1 MEELQISLTPARV
14 EQRNFGLWL
23 RTPQVGQVLNAV
35 VADKLPSGEMVLKV
49 GAERVTASTDIPL
62 QPGARLLL
70 EVKQVQPQITFRVLG
85 AGSMPNV
92 AAPEAMSEAFKLQR
106 QASAL
111 QATKDGLAPLFS
123 LMRALGSGSLQA
135 LGLDRAIV
143 RQLQGAVKSSDELTQ
158 ADALIRAIQGNGTF
172 HESLLAH
179 GTNTTAG
186 LAADDLKGQLMRAV
200 FKVRAN
206 LEDSDKL
213 GLEAEHVGLLE
224 TLRSALEGGLKLITH
239 NQLGSVPA
247 EQTQLPQQWLF
258 DIPFRYGEDV
268 HNIGIQI
275 FEDGTDDSAGE
286 GAVLKTWAAHLSLNM
301 PGLGAAEIVVRL
313 VGDKISVDLTGS
325 EQGTL
330 ALFLRSQQSLT
341 AGLESRGL
349 KLDRLNVVNDP
360 ALSRPYSDAPTLD
373 VRA

>member
-1 MEELQISLTPARV
+1 
-14 EQRNFGLWL
+14 
-23 RTPQVGQVLNAV
+23 
-35 VADKLPSGEMVLKV
+35 
-49 GAERVTASTDIPL
+49 
-62 QPGARLLL
+62 
-70 EVKQVQPQITFRVLG
+70 
-85 AGSMPNV
+85 
-92 AAPEAMSEAFKLQR
+92 
-106 QASAL
+106 
-111 QATKDGLAPLFS
+111 
-123 LMRALGSGSLQA
+123 
-135 LGLDRAIV
+135 
-143 RQLQGAVKSSDELTQ
+143 
-158 ADALIRAIQGNGTF
+158 
-172 HESLLAH
+172 
-179 GTNTTAG
+179 
-186 LAADDLKGQLMRAV
+186 MRAV

-213 GLEAEHVGLLE
+213 GLEAEQVGLLE
-224 TLRSALEGGLKLITH
+224 ALRSALEGGLKMITH

-247 EQTQLPQQWLF
+247 EQTQLPQQWFF
-258 DIPFRYGEDV
+258 DIPFRYGEDL

-349 KLDRLNVVNDP
+349 KLDRLNVVHDP
-360 ALSRPYSDAPTLD
+360 ALSRPHSDAPTLD